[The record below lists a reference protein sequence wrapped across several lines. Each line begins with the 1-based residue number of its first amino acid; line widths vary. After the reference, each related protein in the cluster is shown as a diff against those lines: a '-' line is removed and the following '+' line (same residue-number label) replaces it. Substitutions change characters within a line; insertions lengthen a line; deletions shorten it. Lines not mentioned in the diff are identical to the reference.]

1 MNKYSRALIDLPT
14 ALLKIISLK
23 VVHKNHFK
31 SNKLQFTSPFSE
43 ITMDKGAKLEIG
55 NKFRQRSHSRL
66 RVRKNAN
73 LKIGNNISLNHGC
86 MIVCRDNISIA
97 DGVQFGP
104 NVLLYDHDHDY
115 KTDGGINAGL
125 FKTAPIEIG
134 ENVWIG
140 AGSIILKGTKI
151 GANSVVAAGS
161 TIKGEF
167 PENSLIYQPKSIT
180 TKVFVTNES

>member
-23 VVHKNHFK
+23 VVHKNYFESSK
-31 SNKLQFTSPFSE
+31 IQFMSPFSE
-43 ITMDKGAKLEIG
+43 ITMDKGSKLKIG

-73 LKIGNNISLNHGC
+73 LIIGNNISLNHGC
-86 MIVCRDNISIA
+86 MIVCRKSISIS

-140 AGSIILKGTKI
+140 AGSIILRGTKI

-161 TIKGEF
+161 IVKGNF
-167 PENSLIYQPKSIT
+167 PENALIYHERKMVN
-180 TKVFVTNES
+180 KNYN